1 MAQIPSGLD
10 ASAVP
15 EVMSLVPLAGGREE
29 LSRAVF
35 AVNDAGNLAD
45 ALDANLGWMAEILSS
60 APLNDDVRDSLR
72 DDVEVCRQ
80 LTRLLGGAIGS
91 CRTVARTIAPRVAPT
106 RLSRLVEVAVGKI
119 SRLADAMGILVL
131 SDGPQDLSVQVDPE
145 LMNSVLETLFIQA
158 VNGSPIEGVV
168 RISFARCGGHA
179 VIGLTSDGPGLS
191 ISELEQLYSASA
203 AAISEGAP
211 TTPTSEALR
220 AISTTLFEQGGY
232 IDTESRPDGGTTLFV
247 VVPAS
252 DESLEE
258 PIKSGTVLARDNGS
272 PRQHDL
278 VPGQKRSDKMILQS
292 DRFGAVEID
301 AADVLTF
308 PAGIIGFPKE
318 DAFVLVRRTNSQ
330 MVGWLQS
337 TKSSYLALPVVSAHL
352 LSPRFPDVQIDTY
365 AERAGLGN
373 DSEELAVLAVLSAPP
388 GQPATVNL
396 MAPIIVNAT
405 TRVGAQLML
414 EGTQFTTR
422 ELFIFPASSGIDLER
437 TATAMPN
444 EEQPATSAAE

>member
-1 MAQIPSGLD
+1 MAQIPSGKN
-10 ASAVP
+10 AIAVP
-15 EVMSLVPLAGGREE
+15 EAMSLVPLAGGREE

-45 ALDANLGWMAEILSS
+45 ALDANLRLMAETLSS
-60 APLNDDVRDSLR
+60 GPLNDDVCKSLR

-80 LTRLLGGAIGS
+80 LTRLLDGAIGS
-91 CRTVARTIAPRVAPT
+91 CRTVARTIAPRVATTP
-106 RLSRLVEVAVGKI
+106 LSWLVEGAVSKI

-131 SDGPQDLSVQVDPE
+131 SEGPHALSVQVDPE
-145 LMNSVLETLFIQA
+145 LMNMVLETLFIQA
-158 VNGSPIEGVV
+158 VNGSPLEGVV

-191 ISELEQLYSASA
+191 TSELEQLYSASA
-203 AAISEGAP
+203 AAISEGTA
-211 TTPTSEALR
+211 TTTNSETLR
-220 AISTTLFEQGGY
+220 AISTALFEQGGY

-252 DESLEE
+252 DESIEE
-258 PIKSGTVLARDNGS
+258 PVKSGTVLARDNDS
-272 PRQHDL
+272 PRRHDL
-278 VPGQKRSDKMILQS
+278 VPGQKRSDKMIVQS

-301 AADVLTF
+301 AADVLRF
-308 PAGIIGFPKE
+308 PTGIIGFPTE

-330 MVGWLQS
+330 TVGWLQS
-337 TKSSYLALPVVSAHL
+337 MKSSYLALPVVSAHL
-352 LSPRFPDVQIDTY
+352 LSPRFPDVPLGGY

-373 DSEELAVLAVLSAPP
+373 DAEELAVLAVLSAPP

-405 TRVGAQLML
+405 TRVGAQIIL
-414 EGTQFTTR
+414 ESTQFTTR
-422 ELFIFPASSGIDLER
+422 ELFIFPASCSLDLEH